1 MVGRVRRSRL
11 PPRGATLT
19 RPAAATR
26 ARALAVI
33 VVVAAMV
40 FGLDHLAKWLV
51 VRAIPLG
58 EQRPASGPVDLHT
71 VHNSGA
77 AFGLFPQLQ
86 TVFLA
91 VAVVV
96 AVYIL
101 VAGHRLGGGVLTQTA
116 LGAVLGGAA
125 ANAVDRAV
133 QGYVVDYVEVHF
145 WPVFNLADS
154 CIVVGIAA
162 VVLSVGSRPV
172 RDPA

>member
-1 MVGRVRRSRL
+1 MPARGCALTGLGGASRL
-11 PPRGATLT
+11 
-19 RPAAATR
+19 
-26 ARALAVI
+26 RALAVI
-33 VVVAAMV
+33 VSVAALV
-40 FGLDHLAKWLV
+40 FGLDHLSKWLV
-51 VRAIPLG
+51 VRGIPLG
-58 EQRPASGPVDLHT
+58 EQRPESGPIDLHT

-101 VAGHRLGGGVLTQTA
+101 VAGHRIGGGLTVQIA

-133 QGYVVDYVEVHF
+133 QGYVVDFVELHV
-145 WPVFNLADS
+145 WPVFNVADS
-154 CIVVGIAA
+154 CIVLGIAA
-162 VVLSVGSRPV
+162 VVLTAGGRTATDQA
-172 RDPA
+172 R

>member
-1 MVGRVRRSRL
+1 MPARGRPLSGVSGPSRL
-11 PPRGATLT
+11 
-19 RPAAATR
+19 
-26 ARALAVI
+26 RALAVI
-33 VVVAAMV
+33 LVTAAIV
-40 FGLDHLAKWLV
+40 FGLDHLSKWLI
-51 VRAIPLG
+51 VRGIPLG
-58 EQRPASGPVDLHT
+58 EQRPESGPIDFHT

-91 VAVVV
+91 VAVIV

-101 VAGHRLGGGVLTQTA
+101 VAGHRLGGGLIMQIA

-133 QGYVVDYVEVHF
+133 QGYVVDFVELHV

-154 CIVVGIAA
+154 CIVLGIAA
-162 VVLSVGSRPV
+162 VVLTAGGRTAADQA
-172 RDPA
+172 R

>member
-1 MVGRVRRSRL
+1 MRL
-11 PPRGATLT
+11 
-19 RPAAATR
+19 
-26 ARALAVI
+26 RALLVI
-33 VVVAAMV
+33 VAVAVAV
-40 FGLDHLAKWLV
+40 FGLDHLSKWLV
-51 VRAIPLG
+51 VREIPLD
-58 EQRPASGPVDLHT
+58 EQRPRSGPIDLHT

-101 VAGHRLGGGVLTQTA
+101 VAGHRLGGGLVVQVA

-133 QGYVVDYVEVHF
+133 QGYVVDFVELHV
-145 WPVFNLADS
+145 WPVFNVADS
-154 CIVVGIAA
+154 CIVLGIAA
-162 VVLSVGSRPV
+162 VVLTAGGRTTA
-172 RDPA
+172 DPAR